1 MIGLIASI
9 GVSTTL
15 VYTSPAD
22 CKMAI
27 TVVTNAPAGA
37 QLTLNGVAIAQWGT
51 AAGTGVSATDPCS
64 DTQYLYLGA
73 GQQVT
78 FVTSGATYAHFSA
91 YEE

>member
-9 GVSTTL
+9 GGSTTML
-15 VYTSPAD
+15 YTAPSN

-27 TVVTNAPAGA
+27 TVAVTGTSSA

-73 GQQVT
+73 GQRVA
-78 FVTSGATYAHFSA
+78 FATSAATYAHFSA